1 VSYGNMKS
9 GIQQYAQ
16 VGNQSGING
25 ASPHRLIQML
35 MEGALGKIS
44 IAKGHMTRNEISQ
57 KGTTISWAISIID
70 GLRMSLDK
78 EQGGDIAENLDALY
92 EYMTNR
98 LVQANIENSVDM
110 LDEVAHLMITLKSGW
125 DGIEKRVSDV
135 PDAANQRPSV
145 VSETVK

>member
-1 VSYGNMKS
+1 MKS

-35 MEGALGKIS
+35 MEGVLGKIA
-44 IAKGHMTRNEISQ
+44 IAKGHMDRNEIPQ
-57 KGTTISWAISIID
+57 KGTMISWAISIID

-78 EQGGDIAENLDALY
+78 DQGGNIVENLDALY

-110 LDEVAHLMITLKSGW
+110 LDEVSHLMRTLKSGW
-125 DGIEKRVSDV
+125 DGIEKQVSDA
-135 PDAANQRPSV
+135 PDAANQQHSM
-145 VSETVK
+145 VSATVK